1 MPPVI
6 LYSSSLSMYSPSSV
20 CVKKPMETRFR
31 ISSSWRAASTW
42 AFGNGSL
49 SAMASSVLGPSEP
62 SMSRSLSLRQSTA
75 SESSASFQ
83 PAGVPPVKSS
93 ATSKDRPP
101 VYSSFRS
108 SISAAPETE
117 STPRV
122 PWTPAI
128 LWENHFPSI
137 WSLPVSLIFVIS
149 PASAS
154 SCTHPLITS
163 RSIPESFSL

>member
-1 MPPVI
+1 
-6 LYSSSLSMYSPSSV
+6 
-20 CVKKPMETRFR
+20 
-31 ISSSWRAASTW
+31 
-42 AFGNGSL
+42 
-49 SAMASSVLGPSEP
+49 
-62 SMSRSLSLRQSTA
+62 QSTA
-75 SESSASFQ
+75 SESWASFQ

-154 SCTHPLITS
+154 SCTHLLITS
-163 RSIPESFSL
+163 RSIPESFSLYSGWVSSRSSPPPMSISLNRPSASCGTFTLDW